1 MSEIIKTN
9 TETPKAP
16 VKPIIPIELLPN
28 TLPIPNT
35 TASVAPKDA
44 PDDTP
49 NVYGDASWFFNI
61 DCTTAPL
68 VAKHPPTKN
77 ANKTLGN
84 LIFHIIDTSFGI
96 TPSLRG
102 IFINLFAIIDI
113 VSNIL
118 ILELPMEVPI

>member
-1 MSEIIKTN
+1 MTKYTVKSPNINPTKGSVKLPMTGIVIPVIITR
-9 TETPKAP
+9 PAP
-16 VKPIIPIELLPN
+16 N
-28 TLPIPNT
+28 
-35 TASVAPKDA
+35 DA

-49 NVYGDASWFFNI
+49 KVYGDASWFFNI

-77 ANKTLGN
+77 ANNTLGN
-84 LIFHIIDTSFGI
+84 LIFHIIDTSFGK
-96 TPSLRG
+96 TPSLRV
-102 IFINLFAIIDI
+102 IPKVLFAIIDI